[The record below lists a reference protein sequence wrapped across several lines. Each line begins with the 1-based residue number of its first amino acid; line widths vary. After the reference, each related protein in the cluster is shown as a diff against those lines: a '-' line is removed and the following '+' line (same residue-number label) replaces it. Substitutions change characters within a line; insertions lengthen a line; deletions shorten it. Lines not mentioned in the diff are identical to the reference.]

1 MEKKDVNLFLG
12 RFMPFTKGHQSVLE
26 ALYKENGYPTVVA
39 CIKNTKHDAKH
50 PFDDELIA
58 KEFDT
63 CLKGQKFFED
73 HIYVKSAAIDLIGAD
88 LAEKGYSAHLW
99 GCGTDRAKPFT
110 AMASNPKYT
119 KDFPDDFKVF
129 VVERDESSNDVDGI
143 SATKV
148 REAIKNDDKKEFE
161 RMMPK
166 NAGKLFNEF
175 KEQLSKVNES
185 SSCSLIDYV
194 NNYNY
199 LDID

>member
-1 MEKKDVNLFLG
+1 MKDVNLICG
-12 RFMPFTKGHQSVLE
+12 RFQPFTRGHQSVLE

-39 CIKNTKHDAKH
+39 CIKNTKYDAKH
-50 PFDDELIA
+50 PFDDDLIA

-63 CLKGQKFFED
+63 CLKNEKFFED
-73 HIYVKSAAIDLIGAD
+73 HIYITNAAIDKIGAA
-88 LAEKGYSAHLW
+88 LKEKGYSAHLW

-129 VVERDESSNDVDGI
+129 VVERDDTSNDIDGI

-148 REAIKNDDKKEFE
+148 REAIKNDDKKEYE

-166 NAGKLFNEF
+166 GAIKLFDEF

-185 SSCSLIDYV
+185 SCSLCDYIE
-194 NNYNY
+194 NLNYM
-199 LDID
+199 DVD